1 MLAQPEFT
9 DHQCV
14 DDQFIVSGGG
24 FPIPVI
30 CGTNSGGHMYVDM
43 GLYNS
48 HPITLTVVSS
58 GGNSF
63 SRSFSIKVTQIDCT
77 SLTKAG
83 DGCLQYLT
91 GVSGNVFS
99 YNYNYGRGVQLAN
112 TDYTICVRMERNYC
126 GIQYTACPDTINIPA
141 MSFSITGTHT

>member
-43 GLYNS
+43 GLAKS
-48 HPITLTVVSS
+48 HPITLTVLSS
-58 GGNSF
+58 GISF

>member
-43 GLYNS
+43 GLAKS
-48 HPITLTVVSS
+48 HPITLT
-58 GGNSF
+58 
-63 SRSFSIKVTQIDCT
+63 
-77 SLTKAG
+77 A
-83 DGCLQYLT
+83 
-91 GVSGNVFS
+91 VSGVPGIKKS
-99 YNYNYGRGVQLAN
+99 VPGRLRVSQTRVRVGYGYYP
-112 TDYTICVRMERNYC
+112 T
-126 GIQYTACPDTINIPA
+126 
-141 MSFSITGTHT
+141 F